1 MRFIRVILLA
11 SALQAPGLRAQARD
25 TVVEAKSAIEA
36 VIVHPDAA
44 TVTRKATL
52 DIAAGVSTIVFK
64 NLPFALDPESL
75 RVAGEANGRVA
86 IGAVEA
92 RVAPADAHVSDS
104 TVEARLKQLRGGRDG
119 LQVTIDALVAKQAM
133 IIGFSQ
139 ASPEKLSPE
148 ARPLALGEWNVAFD
162 AIGAALARTGDELRA
177 ARAKAKDLDDE
188 IRALETGQNSYAGRR
203 PAREVAVAVE
213 SQTAGRLQLSL
224 TYLVGGAF
232 WRPAYDARLDTSG
245 KDRKPQLELVRRAS
259 VTQHTGEDWSD
270 VALSVST
277 TRAQRGAAAPEVQ
290 PQRVSFWEPPIPLA
304 ARVGNL
310 ASSERG
316 EAARKRSL
324 DAPAALALAPPP
336 ETAPKPA
343 PAEQQVATLEANA
356 YQASF
361 KIAGLVSAASDGSTK
376 SFILSSRRIEP
387 ALAIRVAPALD
398 ATAYLEARIVN
409 EEDAPLL
416 PGIVAVQRDGV
427 YVGSSRIA
435 LIAPGEAAEFGF
447 GADDKIKVAHTP
459 VKRLEN
465 EPSWFGQTKY
475 ETRDFKTTIK
485 NLHDFAIHA
494 TVVDQIP
501 FSESTAI
508 TVETLPQTT
517 APSEK
522 QVADKRGVV
531 AWSFDAQPGE
541 TKEIRLA
548 YRVKWPADRDIVTQP
563 APLAQR

>member
-1 MRFIRVILLA
+1 MRLVRVLLCA
-11 SALQAPGLRAQARD
+11 SALAIVGLGRAQAD
-25 TVVEAKSAIEA
+25 IVEAKS
-36 VIVHPDAA
+36 VIDSVVVHPDAA
-44 TVTRKATL
+44 TVTRKASL
-52 DIAAGVSTIVFK
+52 DIGAGASTILFK
-64 NLPFALDPESL
+64 NLPFALDPASL
-75 RVAGEANGRVA
+75 RVAGEANGRVS

-92 RVAPADAHVSDS
+92 RIAPPDAKTADTA
-104 TVEARLKQLRGGRDG
+104 VEARLKQLRAERDR
-119 LQVTIDALVAKQAM
+119 LQVTIDALEAKQAM
-133 IIGFSQ
+133 IVRFSQ
-139 ASPEKLSPE
+139 SGPEKLSPE
-148 ARPLALGEWNVAFD
+148 ARPLALGEWNAAFD
-162 AIGAALARTGDELRA
+162 AIGAALAHTGEDLRA
-177 ARAKAKDLDDE
+177 ARAKEKDLDDE
-188 IRALETGQNSYAGRR
+188 IHALESGQGRSTPQR

-213 SQTAGRLQLSL
+213 SQAAGRLQLAL
-224 TYLVGGAF
+224 TYLVGDAS
-232 WRPAYDARLDTSG
+232 WRPAYDARLDTGG
-245 KDRKPQLELVRRAS
+245 KDRKPQLELIRRAS

-290 PQRVSFWEPPIPLA
+290 PQRVGFWEPPVPLA
-304 ARVGNL
+304 ARAGNA
-310 ASSERG
+310 ASSERADKRNRAF
-316 EAARKRSL
+316 EAP
-324 DAPAALALAPPP
+324 APAAPALQD
-336 ETAPKPA
+336 APKPA

-356 YQASF
+356 FQATF
-361 KIAGLVSAASDGSTK
+361 KIAGLNGAPSDGSTK

-387 ALAIRVAPALD
+387 ALAIRIAPALD

-416 PGIVAVQRDGV
+416 PGVVAVQRDGV

-435 LIAPGEAAEFGF
+435 LVAPGEAAEFGF
-447 GADDKIKVAHTP
+447 GADDKVKVVRAP
-459 VKRLEN
+459 VKRVEN
-465 EPSWFGQTKY
+465 EPNWFGQTKF

-494 TVVDQIP
+494 AVVDQVP

-517 APSEK
+517 QPSEK
-522 QVADKRGVV
+522 QLGDKRGVM

-563 APLAQR
+563 APPLAR